1 MYYCGFWT
9 FRQQLKVIRPKYT
22 FWLNYPFYVYG
33 LSPSGAGKP
42 VRTSSQPSTQRS
54 VSPGGS
60 VQTGRLSCTPCVT
73 RSKPGT
79 FSLWSRCT
87 RRELTWW
94 SPSPWPTDMWVYM
107 STPIPPVTWA
117 CWPQPYHAGTDILST
132 LSFPG
137 HHYTAWIGL
146 ALLGSVV
153 WINPNSQLTS
163 F

>member
-117 CWPQPYHAGTDILST
+117 CWPQPIPCWYRYFIHIVLSRPS
-132 LSFPG
+132 LYSLD
-137 HHYTAWIGL
+137 W
-146 ALLGSVV
+146 LGSAWLSSV
-153 WINPNSQLTS
+153 N
-163 F
+163 